1 MLGSAAMDAPPVPPN
16 ALQKRETALQS
27 PESTDSGEIGGWGRV
42 MVPGREVRDE
52 NLERLTENAV
62 LCRGLGRSYGDSSL
76 PPPGVTEVAC
86 TTLADR
92 ILSFDPQTLA
102 LRAEAGL
109 SLRGVLSAFFH
120 RGYFVP
126 VTPGTRF
133 VTLGGMVASDVHGKN
148 HHCAGTFG
156 EHVRALKMRVAD
168 GRIVECSPE
177 EHPDLFW
184 ATIGGMGLTGHILE
198 VEFTMVKIPS
208 PWIYME
214 SERVPNID
222 AYMEGLAEAAKTW
235 PMTMGW
241 IDVLSSGNSLGRGI
255 LMRGR
260 WATAEE
266 APDEFP
272 LPKKRPGV
280 PFVFPQ
286 FALNPLSVK
295 LFNAAYYRK
304 PLGGGITHPEPFF
317 WPLDAIHDWNRIY
330 GPRGFTQYQ
339 CVIPK
344 SAGPQAARRFLEL
357 LSTLGGASFLCV
369 IKDCGAQSKGT
380 LSFPMDGISIALDI
394 PVRDDTQALVDKL
407 NEHLIND
414 GGRIYLTKD
423 NYTRPE
429 HFAAMEPRLEEF
441 MEVRKRWDPELKF
454 RSAQSVRMFG
464 DPVG

>member
-1 MLGSAAMDAPPVPPN
+1 MDTPSAAPTK
-16 ALQKRETALQS
+16 ALAKPETTAVD
-27 PESTDSGEIGGWGRV
+27 STADDVGLIGGWGRV
-42 MVPGREVRDE
+42 MLPGREVRDE
-52 NLERLTENAV
+52 NLERLTEHAV
-62 LCRGLGRSYGDSSL
+62 LSRGLGRSYGDSSL
-76 PPPGVTEVAC
+76 PPPGVTEVAG

-92 ILSFDPQTLA
+92 MLSFDPETLV

-109 SLRGVLSAFFH
+109 SLRALLHMFFPK
-120 RGYFVP
+120 GYFVP
-126 VTPGTRF
+126 VTPGTTF

-168 GRIVECSPE
+168 GRIVECTPE
-177 EHPDLFW
+177 IHADLFW

-198 VEFTMVKIPS
+198 VEFTMVKVPS

-222 AYMEGLAEAAKTW
+222 AYMRGLAEAAEGW

-241 IDVLSSGNSLGRGI
+241 IDCLSSGDKLGRGI

-260 WATAEE
+260 WAEPSE
-266 APDEFP
+266 APEHFP
-272 LPKKRPGV
+272 ASKKRPGV

-295 LFNAAYYRK
+295 LFNEAYYRK
-304 PLGGGITHPEPFF
+304 HFKQQTAGIVHPETFF

-330 GPRGFTQYQ
+330 GPKGFTQYQ
-339 CVIPK
+339 CVLPK
-344 SAGPQAARRFLEL
+344 SAGPDAARRFLEL
-357 LSTLGGASFLCV
+357 LSKLGGASFLCV
-369 IKDCGAQSKGT
+369 IKDCGAEGRGL

-394 PVRDDTQALVDKL
+394 PVRDDTQTLIDKL
-407 NEHLIND
+407 NEHVIDD

-423 NYTRPE
+423 NYTRAE
-429 HFAAMEPRLEEF
+429 HFAAMEPRLEAF
-441 MEVRKRWDPELKF
+441 MEVRKRWDPQLRL